1 LHRQR
6 VSRGEVIEDDRQKG
20 RRVMQ
25 QKRGTSLC
33 SATTVIEDGL
43 VPTEADA
50 WGTLT
55 GMWDQIHQQ
64 TDEQRSRAI

>member
-1 LHRQR
+1 
-6 VSRGEVIEDDRQKG
+6 
-20 RRVMQ
+20 MQ